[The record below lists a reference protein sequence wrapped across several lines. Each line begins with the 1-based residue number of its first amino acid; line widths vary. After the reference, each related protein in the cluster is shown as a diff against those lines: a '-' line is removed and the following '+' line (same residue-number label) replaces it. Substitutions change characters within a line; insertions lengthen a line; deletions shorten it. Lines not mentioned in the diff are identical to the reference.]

1 MASRWQT
8 ALDEVDLAQ
17 MSLFDTLKDDDIIAE
32 LREIDINSLTPME
45 ALNRLFELQNKVKNR
60 W

>member
-1 MASRWQT
+1 
-8 ALDEVDLAQ
+8 
-17 MSLFDTLKDDDIIAE
+17 MSLFDTIRDDDIIAE

-45 ALNRLFELQNKVKNR
+45 AMNRLFQLQNKVKNR